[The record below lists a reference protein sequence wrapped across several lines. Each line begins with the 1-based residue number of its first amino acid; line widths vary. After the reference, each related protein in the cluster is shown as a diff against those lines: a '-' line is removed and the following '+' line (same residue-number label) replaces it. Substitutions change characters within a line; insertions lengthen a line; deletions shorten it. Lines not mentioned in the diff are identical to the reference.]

1 MNQLSVS
8 KPVDL
13 YKNDAWKNK
22 SELYFF
28 SQGSSEYSI
37 NTADLTSC
45 APSLGY
51 SFSLGNS
58 FCSSSIQASYYDH
71 QSYRGDDANLT
82 SRAPSFGY
90 YEYSITTA
98 DLTSFFCSSSIQ
110 ASYYDHQS
118 YRGDDANL
126 TSRAPSFAGM
136 MLT

>member
-82 SRAPSFGY
+82 SRAPSF
-90 YEYSITTA
+90 
-98 DLTSFFCSSSIQ
+98 
-110 ASYYDHQS
+110 
-118 YRGDDANL
+118 
-126 TSRAPSFAGM
+126 AGM